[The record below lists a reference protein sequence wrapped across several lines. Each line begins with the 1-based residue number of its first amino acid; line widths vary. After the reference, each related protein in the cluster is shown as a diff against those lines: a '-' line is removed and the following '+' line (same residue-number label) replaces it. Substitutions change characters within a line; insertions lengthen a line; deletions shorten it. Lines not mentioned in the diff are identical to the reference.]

1 MQRTHI
7 LANRGSV
14 EKWLEVGIFNCQT
27 TLLSSVKNP
36 LVLPRQKAV
45 GQALLQSRTALG
57 KVGHQLI
64 PKVCL
69 YEILQVYFQNALEC
83 FGSTPMHDVF

>member
-1 MQRTHI
+1 MVG
-7 LANRGSV
+7 NF
-14 EKWLEVGIFNCQT
+14 KWQT
-27 TLLSSVKNP
+27 TLLSSVKKP

-57 KVGHQLI
+57 KVGRQLI

-69 YEILQVYFQNALEC
+69 YEILQFYFQHALEC
-83 FGSTPMHDVF
+83 FGNTPMRDVFYGSKSFI